1 MILLNCDFDITTD
14 VLNLIYLEELEN
26 VQLHTTSQ
34 IYPLEKG
41 INPNYS
47 NFIKS
52 HSFPDL
58 RYGLRVLKF

>member
-1 MILLNCDFDITTD
+1 MSLLNCDFDITTD

-34 IYPLEKG
+34 IYPLEND

-47 NFIKS
+47 NFIKP
-52 HSFPDL
+52 HSFSGL
-58 RYGLRVLKF
+58 RYGLRVLKY

>member
-1 MILLNCDFDITTD
+1 MSLLNCDFDITTD

-26 VQLHTTSQ
+26 VHLHTTSQ
-34 IYPLEKG
+34 IYPLEND

-52 HSFPDL
+52 HSFSGL
-58 RYGLRVLKF
+58 RYGLRVLKY